1 MKRKLKVS
9 ASFSGVLPTGE
20 YQNSRPGFSA
30 EEEFEFDG
38 DNVVVDDVIA
48 TRQQELQAICF
59 NNYQAEAEKARIA
72 KITAD
77 LQKDVFHEIDGEKYA
92 RVSWVASYDKSFFV
106 GDEDLKIYAA
116 QGSIIDAEIRN
127 FVRTGVYKDSSELL
141 ECTADRFILKSKKL
155 SNGKYLALSGWN
167 FQGFLAKFPI
177 SDLKSMDKL
186 FFSKKYKIAGSPDLL
201 GKYEGLKTLVSIK
214 RTEDEVSNFIQEA
227 GYSLCEG
234 LEDVEQFMVVEMKAE
249 QDGGNKQGW
258 SKPSVTKDVQR
269 YRELFIRKRNDITK
283 IYGV

>member
-1 MKRKLKVS
+1 MKRKIKVN
-9 ASFSGVLPTGE
+9 ASFSGVLPIGE
-20 YQNSRPGFSA
+20 YANSRPGFMA

-38 DNVVVDDVIA
+38 DNSVVDDVIK

-59 NNYQAEAEKARIA
+59 GNYEIEAEKARIA

-77 LQKDVFHEIDGEKYA
+77 LQKDVFHEIEGEKYA
-92 RVSWVASYDKSFFV
+92 RISWVSSYDKTFYV

-127 FVRTGVYKDSSELL
+127 FVRTGVYKDSSELI
-141 ECTADRFILKSKKL
+141 ECTADRFILKNKKL
-155 SNGKYLALSGWN
+155 STGRILALAGWN
-167 FQGFLAKFPI
+167 FQGFLAKYPI
-177 SDLKSMDKL
+177 SDLKSIDRVYS
-186 FFSKKYKIAGSPDLL
+186 SKKYKIAGSPDLV
-201 GKYEGLKTLVSIK
+201 GKYDGLKTLVSIK

-227 GYSLCEG
+227 GYSLCDG
-234 LEDVEQFMVVEMKAE
+234 FEDIEQFMVVEMKAE
-249 QDGGNKQGW
+249 ADGGNKQGF
-258 SKPSVTKDVQR
+258 SKPAVTKEIAR

>member
-38 DNVVVDDVIA
+38 DNAVVDDVLK

-59 NNYQAEAEKARIA
+59 GNYELEAEKARIA

-77 LQKDVFHEIDGEKYA
+77 LQKDVFHEIDGEKYP
-92 RVSWVASYDKSFFV
+92 RVSWVSSYDKAFFV

-127 FVRTGVYKDSSELL
+127 FVRTGVYKDSSELI
-141 ECTADRFILKSKKL
+141 ECTADRFIIKNKKT
-155 SNGKYLALSGWN
+155 SSGKYLALSGWN
-167 FQGFLAKFPI
+167 FQGFLEKYPI
-177 SDLKSMDKL
+177 KELKSMDKL
-186 FFSKKYKIAGSPDLL
+186 LSSKKYKIAGSPDLL
-201 GKYEGLKTLVSIK
+201 GTYDGLKTLVSIK
-214 RTEDEVSNFIQEA
+214 RTQDEVSNFIQEA
-227 GYSLCEG
+227 GYSLCDG
-234 LEDVEQFMVVEMKAE
+234 LDDVQQFMVVEMKAE
-249 QDGGNKQGW
+249 ADGGNKQGFA
-258 SKPSVTKDVQR
+258 KPAITKDVAR